1 MADRIKGITVVL
13 GGDTTGL
20 NKALSGTN
28 KEIKSTQA
36 QLKDV
41 ERLLKLD
48 PTNTKLLEQRQ
59 RLLSE
64 AVGETRTK
72 LTALKEA
79 EKQVQEQFKKGEISQ
94 QQYDALQ
101 REIVETEN
109 QLKGLQ
115 TQAEKSNDALASI
128 KTVSD
133 KVALGAS
140 NLSKTM
146 LPATAAIA
154 GIGGVAFNAA
164 SDLVESQNK
173 VDVAF
178 GDSAESI
185 KNFAETTLDAY
196 GIAKGT
202 AMDMAAQFGDM
213 GTSMGLSS
221 SATADMSKS
230 LVGLVGD
237 LASFKNIS
245 TDQAM
250 TALNGIFTGETES
263 LKTLGIVM
271 TQTNLDAYALANG
284 FGKTTK
290 EMTEAEKVQLRYA
303 YIMNA
308 TKNAQG
314 DFSRTSDGAANS
326 MRIMKESAKEATAE
340 FGQALLP
347 VITPLIQKVT
357 ELIKGFSALDDGQ
370 KKTIITVLA
379 LVAAIGPVAG
389 IISGIASA
397 ASISTTVISTL
408 RGAIAILTGTA
419 TTGTTA
425 ATALAKAIAFLTSPI
440 GIVIAAIVAAV
451 ALIAVKGDEIQAILQ
466 KVDDFLQNVFA
477 TDWTKIFGPVLGNI
491 LNGFFKNVKNIWDS
505 IKRIFSGVIDF
516 IRGVFTGDWERA
528 WKGVQDIFG
537 GLFNGLVAL
546 AKAPLNGIIGL
557 LNMAIGAINS
567 LINGFNSIGF
577 TMPKWL
583 GGGSWHPNIPNIP
596 SIPFLAKGGTVL
608 SGSAIVGE
616 AGPELLTVGPGGT
629 RVQPITNSS
638 TNDTYLGGLTLN
650 VYGAPGQ
657 SENELANIIME
668 KIQSATLRKGAVF
681 GA

>member
-101 REIVETEN
+101 REIIETESQLNKLESAANQSNAALNKIAAVANDISGGAQKVADATRGISVAAGGAAVGMLGMAVSAGAAADDINTLAKQSGFGTDEIQKWQYAADRMDVSVETIISSARKMKKNMVSTSKDTIAAWEE
-109 QLKGLQ
+109 LGVAV
-115 TQAEKSNDALASI
+115 TDSNGELRDSTTVFYEAVDALAKVENETQRDTLAMQLFGKSADEMAGI
-128 KTVSD
+128 IDDGGTALKEMGAEAEASGLILSQDALDGANAFNDGLDTLKAKAQQAFFSSGASLAENLLPMLDTLVEKMS
-133 KVALGAS
+133 VALSWIAS
-140 NLSKTM
+140 
-146 LPATAAIA
+146 
-154 GIGGVAFNAA
+154 
-164 SDLVESQNK
+164 
-173 VDVAF
+173 
-178 GDSAESI
+178 
-185 KNFAETTLDAY
+185 LD
-196 GIAKGT
+196 
-202 AMDMAAQFGDM
+202 
-213 GTSMGLSS
+213 
-221 SATADMSKS
+221 
-230 LVGLVGD
+230 
-237 LASFKNIS
+237 
-245 TDQAM
+245 
-250 TALNGIFTGETES
+250 GET
-263 LKTLGIVM
+263 LTMIG
-271 TQTNLDAYALANG
+271 
-284 FGKTTK
+284 
-290 EMTEAEKVQLRYA
+290 
-303 YIMNA
+303 
-308 TKNAQG
+308 
-314 DFSRTSDGAANS
+314 
-326 MRIMKESAKEATAE
+326 
-340 FGQALLP
+340 
-347 VITPLIQKVT
+347 
-357 ELIKGFSALDDGQ
+357 
-370 KKTIITVLA
+370 TVLLA
-379 LVAAIGPVAG
+379 VAAISPIAG
-389 IISGIASA
+389 IISKITGSIQLVTQAINFLIAN
-397 ASISTTVISTL
+397 
-408 RGAIAILTGTA
+408 
-419 TTGTTA
+419 
-425 ATALAKAIAFLTSPI
+425 PI
-440 GIVIAAIVAAV
+440 VLLIAAIVALV
-451 ALIAVKGDEIQAILQ
+451 VLIATKGDEIQAILQ
-466 KVDDFLQNVFA
+466 KVDNFLQNVFA

-629 RVQPITNSS
+629 RVQPLTNSS

-657 SENELANIIME
+657 SENDLANIIME

>member
-41 ERLLKLD
+41 DRLLKLD

-64 AVGETRTK
+64 AVGETKTK

-79 EKQVQEQFKKGEISQ
+79 EKRVQEQFKKGEISQ

-101 REIVETEN
+101 REIIETESQLNKLESAANQSNAALNKIAAVANNLSGGARKVADATRGISIAAGGAAAGMLGMAVSAGAAADDINTLAKQSGFGTDEIQKWQYAADRMDVSVETIIGSARKMKKNMVSTSKDTIAAWEE
-109 QLKGLQ
+109 LGVAV
-115 TQAEKSNDALASI
+115 TDSNGELRDS
-128 KTVSD
+128 TDVFYE
-133 KVALGAS
+133 
-140 NLSKTM
+140 
-146 LPATAAIA
+146 AIA
-154 GIGGVAFNAA
+154 ALSQVENETQRDTLAMQLFGKSADEMAGIIDDGGAA
-164 SDLVESQNK
+164 LREMGAEAQASGLILSQ
-173 VDVAF
+173 D
-178 GDSAESI
+178 
-185 KNFAETTLDAY
+185 
-196 GIAKGT
+196 
-202 AMDMAAQFGDM
+202 
-213 GTSMGLSS
+213 
-221 SATADMSKS
+221 
-230 LVGLVGD
+230 
-237 LASFKNIS
+237 
-245 TDQAM
+245 
-250 TALNGIFTGETES
+250 ALNGANAFNDGLDTLKAKAQQAFFSSGAALAENLLPMLDSLVDKMSGVLSWIASLDGET
-263 LKTLGIVM
+263 LTMIG
-271 TQTNLDAYALANG
+271 
-284 FGKTTK
+284 
-290 EMTEAEKVQLRYA
+290 
-303 YIMNA
+303 
-308 TKNAQG
+308 
-314 DFSRTSDGAANS
+314 
-326 MRIMKESAKEATAE
+326 
-340 FGQALLP
+340 
-347 VITPLIQKVT
+347 
-357 ELIKGFSALDDGQ
+357 
-370 KKTIITVLA
+370 TVL
-379 LVAAIGPVAG
+379 LAIASISPIAG
-389 IISGIASA
+389 IISKITGSIQLVTQAINFLIAN
-397 ASISTTVISTL
+397 
-408 RGAIAILTGTA
+408 
-419 TTGTTA
+419 
-425 ATALAKAIAFLTSPI
+425 PI
-440 GIVIAAIVAAV
+440 VLLIVAIVALV
-451 ALIAVKGDEIQAILQ
+451 VLIATKGDEIQAILQ
-466 KVDDFLQNVFA
+466 KVDNFLQNIFA

-629 RVQPITNSS
+629 RVQPLTNSS

>member
-101 REIVETEN
+101 REIIETESQLNKLESAANQSNAALNKIAAVANDISGGAQKVADATRGISVAAGGAAVGMLGMAVSAGAAADDINTLAKQSGFGTDEIQKWQYAADRMDVSVETIISSARKMKKNMVSTSKDTIAAWEE
-109 QLKGLQ
+109 LGVAV
-115 TQAEKSNDALASI
+115 TDSNGELRDSTTVFYEAVDALAQVENETQRDTLAMQLFGKSADEMAGI
-128 KTVSD
+128 IDDGGTALKEMGAEAEASGLILSQDALDGANAFNDGLDTLKAKAQQAFFSSGAALAENLLPMLDTLVEKMS
-133 KVALGAS
+133 VALSWIAS
-140 NLSKTM
+140 
-146 LPATAAIA
+146 
-154 GIGGVAFNAA
+154 
-164 SDLVESQNK
+164 
-173 VDVAF
+173 
-178 GDSAESI
+178 
-185 KNFAETTLDAY
+185 LD
-196 GIAKGT
+196 
-202 AMDMAAQFGDM
+202 
-213 GTSMGLSS
+213 
-221 SATADMSKS
+221 
-230 LVGLVGD
+230 
-237 LASFKNIS
+237 
-245 TDQAM
+245 
-250 TALNGIFTGETES
+250 GET
-263 LKTLGIVM
+263 LTMIG
-271 TQTNLDAYALANG
+271 
-284 FGKTTK
+284 
-290 EMTEAEKVQLRYA
+290 
-303 YIMNA
+303 
-308 TKNAQG
+308 
-314 DFSRTSDGAANS
+314 
-326 MRIMKESAKEATAE
+326 
-340 FGQALLP
+340 
-347 VITPLIQKVT
+347 
-357 ELIKGFSALDDGQ
+357 
-370 KKTIITVLA
+370 TVLIA
-379 LVAAIGPVAG
+379 VAAISPIAG
-389 IISGIASA
+389 IISKITGSIQLVTQAINFLIAN
-397 ASISTTVISTL
+397 
-408 RGAIAILTGTA
+408 
-419 TTGTTA
+419 
-425 ATALAKAIAFLTSPI
+425 PI
-440 GIVIAAIVAAV
+440 VLLIAAIVALV
-451 ALIAVKGDEIQAILQ
+451 VLIATKGDEIQAILQ

-629 RVQPITNSS
+629 RVQPLTNSS

>member
-101 REIVETEN
+101 REIIETESQLNKLESAANQSNAALNKIAAVANDISGGAQKVADATRGISVAAGGAAVGMLGMAVSAGAAADDINTLAKQSGFGTDEIQKWQYAADRMDVSVETIISSARKMKKNMVSTSKDTIAAWEE
-109 QLKGLQ
+109 LGVAV
-115 TQAEKSNDALASI
+115 TDSNGELRDSTTVFYEAVDALAQVENETQRDTLAMQLFGKSADEMAGI
-128 KTVSD
+128 IDDGGTALKEMGAEAEASGLILSQDALDGANVFNDGLDTLKAKAQQAFFSSGAALAENLLPMLDTLVEKMS
-133 KVALGAS
+133 VALSWIAS
-140 NLSKTM
+140 
-146 LPATAAIA
+146 
-154 GIGGVAFNAA
+154 
-164 SDLVESQNK
+164 
-173 VDVAF
+173 
-178 GDSAESI
+178 
-185 KNFAETTLDAY
+185 LD
-196 GIAKGT
+196 
-202 AMDMAAQFGDM
+202 
-213 GTSMGLSS
+213 
-221 SATADMSKS
+221 
-230 LVGLVGD
+230 
-237 LASFKNIS
+237 
-245 TDQAM
+245 
-250 TALNGIFTGETES
+250 GET
-263 LKTLGIVM
+263 LTMIG
-271 TQTNLDAYALANG
+271 
-284 FGKTTK
+284 
-290 EMTEAEKVQLRYA
+290 
-303 YIMNA
+303 
-308 TKNAQG
+308 
-314 DFSRTSDGAANS
+314 
-326 MRIMKESAKEATAE
+326 
-340 FGQALLP
+340 
-347 VITPLIQKVT
+347 
-357 ELIKGFSALDDGQ
+357 
-370 KKTIITVLA
+370 TVLLA
-379 LVAAIGPVAG
+379 VAAISPIAG
-389 IISGIASA
+389 IISKITGSIQLVTQAINFLIAN
-397 ASISTTVISTL
+397 
-408 RGAIAILTGTA
+408 
-419 TTGTTA
+419 
-425 ATALAKAIAFLTSPI
+425 PI
-440 GIVIAAIVAAV
+440 VLLIAAIVALV
-451 ALIAVKGDEIQAILQ
+451 VLIATKGDEIQAILQ

-629 RVQPITNSS
+629 RVQPLTNSS

>member
-101 REIVETEN
+101 REIIETESQLNKLESAANQSNAALNKIAAVANDISGGAQKVADATRGISVAAGGAAVGMLGMAVSAGAAADDINTLAKQSGFGTDEIQKWQYAADRMDVSVETIISSARKMKKNMVSTSKDTIAAWEE
-109 QLKGLQ
+109 LGVAV
-115 TQAEKSNDALASI
+115 TDSNGELRDSTTVFYEAVDALAKVENETQRDTLAMQLFGKSADEMAGI
-128 KTVSD
+128 IDDGGTALKEMGAEAEASGLILSQDALDGANAFNDGLDTLKAKAQQAFFSSGASLAENLLPMLDTLVEKMS
-133 KVALGAS
+133 VALSWIAS
-140 NLSKTM
+140 
-146 LPATAAIA
+146 
-154 GIGGVAFNAA
+154 
-164 SDLVESQNK
+164 
-173 VDVAF
+173 
-178 GDSAESI
+178 
-185 KNFAETTLDAY
+185 LD
-196 GIAKGT
+196 
-202 AMDMAAQFGDM
+202 
-213 GTSMGLSS
+213 
-221 SATADMSKS
+221 
-230 LVGLVGD
+230 
-237 LASFKNIS
+237 
-245 TDQAM
+245 
-250 TALNGIFTGETES
+250 GET
-263 LKTLGIVM
+263 LTMIGTVM
-271 TQTNLDAYALANG
+271 LA
-284 FGKTTK
+284 
-290 EMTEAEKVQLRYA
+290 
-303 YIMNA
+303 
-308 TKNAQG
+308 
-314 DFSRTSDGAANS
+314 
-326 MRIMKESAKEATAE
+326 
-340 FGQALLP
+340 
-347 VITPLIQKVT
+347 
-357 ELIKGFSALDDGQ
+357 
-370 KKTIITVLA
+370 
-379 LVAAIGPVAG
+379 VAAISPIAG
-389 IISGIASA
+389 IISKITGSIQLVTQAINFLIAN
-397 ASISTTVISTL
+397 
-408 RGAIAILTGTA
+408 
-419 TTGTTA
+419 
-425 ATALAKAIAFLTSPI
+425 PI
-440 GIVIAAIVAAV
+440 VLLIAAIVALV
-451 ALIAVKGDEIQAILQ
+451 VLIATKGDEIQAILQ
-466 KVDDFLQNVFA
+466 KVDNFLQNVFA

-629 RVQPITNSS
+629 RVQPLTNSS

-657 SENELANIIME
+657 SENDLANIIME

>member
-64 AVGETRTK
+64 AVGETRSK

-101 REIVETEN
+101 REIIETESQLNKLESAANQSNAALNKIAAVANDISGGAQKVADATRGISVAAGGAAVGMLGMAVSAGAAADDINTLAKQSGFGTDEIQKWQYAADRMDVSVETIISSARKMKKNMVSTSKDTIAAWEE
-109 QLKGLQ
+109 LGVAV
-115 TQAEKSNDALASI
+115 TDSNGELRDSTTVFYEAVDALAKVENETQRDTLAMQLFGKSADEMAGI
-128 KTVSD
+128 IDDGGTALKEMGAEAEASGLILSQDALDGANAFNDGLDTLKAKAQQAFFSSGASLAENLLPMLDTLVEKMS
-133 KVALGAS
+133 VALSWIAS
-140 NLSKTM
+140 
-146 LPATAAIA
+146 
-154 GIGGVAFNAA
+154 
-164 SDLVESQNK
+164 
-173 VDVAF
+173 
-178 GDSAESI
+178 
-185 KNFAETTLDAY
+185 LD
-196 GIAKGT
+196 
-202 AMDMAAQFGDM
+202 
-213 GTSMGLSS
+213 
-221 SATADMSKS
+221 
-230 LVGLVGD
+230 
-237 LASFKNIS
+237 
-245 TDQAM
+245 
-250 TALNGIFTGETES
+250 GET
-263 LKTLGIVM
+263 LTMIG
-271 TQTNLDAYALANG
+271 
-284 FGKTTK
+284 
-290 EMTEAEKVQLRYA
+290 
-303 YIMNA
+303 
-308 TKNAQG
+308 
-314 DFSRTSDGAANS
+314 
-326 MRIMKESAKEATAE
+326 
-340 FGQALLP
+340 
-347 VITPLIQKVT
+347 
-357 ELIKGFSALDDGQ
+357 
-370 KKTIITVLA
+370 TVLLA
-379 LVAAIGPVAG
+379 VAAISPIAG
-389 IISGIASA
+389 IISKITGSIQLVTQAINFLIAN
-397 ASISTTVISTL
+397 
-408 RGAIAILTGTA
+408 
-419 TTGTTA
+419 
-425 ATALAKAIAFLTSPI
+425 PI
-440 GIVIAAIVAAV
+440 VLLIAAIVALV
-451 ALIAVKGDEIQAILQ
+451 VLIATKGDEIQAILQ
-466 KVDDFLQNVFA
+466 KVDNFLQNVFA

-577 TMPKWL
+577 TIPKWL

-629 RVQPITNSS
+629 RVQPLTNSS